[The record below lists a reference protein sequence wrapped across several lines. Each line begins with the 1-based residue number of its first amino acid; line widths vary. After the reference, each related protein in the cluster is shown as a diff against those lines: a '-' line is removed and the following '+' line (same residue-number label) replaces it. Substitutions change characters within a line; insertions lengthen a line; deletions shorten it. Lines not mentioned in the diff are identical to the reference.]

1 MGIGDLRSYKKQLN
15 VSFAFLLL
23 LYKLL
28 VSKVFCRLDDTSVCL
43 SDVFVNDLT
52 ELMAGGLN
60 VYRSLLL
67 GMVVYLNCGDK
78 RFFYYLIF
86 AA

>member
-1 MGIGDLRSYKKQLN
+1 MGIGDLRSYKKQLK

-23 LYKLL
+23 LYRLL
-28 VSKVFCRLDDTSVCL
+28 VSKVFCLLDDTSVCL

-67 GMVVYLNCGDK
+67 GMVVYLNYGDR